1 MPVWCQEC
9 KRLSFD
15 NDICTEC
22 GTKIIKKKNKKIHY
36 KKEKKYNDNNKK
48 PRITNKKEKKVT
60 NILKQI
66 NEYIDKLIMNILK
79 IINENT
85 NKNNQKIKQSHYTHK
100 QPKKQK
106 TTHKEKI
113 QKGAEY
119 EKFVARVY
127 RSRGYNVT
135 EHGREM
141 GKKDHGIDLIAK
153 KDKEIIFIQCKTWN
167 ENGKWKIRHDNIK
180 SFQTD
185 ARTFVEQKPIF
196 KNYKL
201 QIRYTLSGDFIHVS
215 AIRHIEEMQKRG
227 KKIDYEILPM
237 I

>member
-1 MPVWCQEC
+1 MKTIILIIFVTTLIELFLKDN
-9 KRLSFD
+9 KRKRKRTKRK
-15 NDICTEC
+15 NN
-22 GTKIIKKKNKKIHY
+22 TKITFKKIIDY
-36 KKEKKYNDNNKK
+36 TDKIALLIMKKMNKENTSNYNPK
-48 PRITNKKEKKVT
+48 PRHS
-60 NILKQI
+60 
-66 NEYIDKLIMNILK
+66 YA
-79 IINENT
+79 
-85 NKNNQKIKQSHYTHK
+85 

-113 QKGAEY
+113 QKGVEY

-153 KDKEIIFIQCKTWN
+153 KDKEIIFIQCKNWN

-201 QIRYTLSGDFIHVS
+201 QIRYTLSGDFIHLS
-215 AIRHIEEMQKRG
+215 AIKHIEEMKKRG